1 MTYNLNNYS
10 VMMKFQQQL
19 VYIKRLNDMI
29 CDARKEKDVETP
41 FSPISDTLKIK
52 IVEQKRRLFRLRA
65 HYDNIMV
72 DIASTNARA

>member
-52 IVEQKRRLFRLRA
+52 TVEQKRRLFRLRA